1 MEYRPIADGQLN
13 VSTVCLGCWA
23 LVGDAT
29 WGPQDKSDAIATI
42 RAALDAGINFLD
54 TAEGYG
60 GGYSERLIG
69 EALGADRGKV
79 VLASKVSRA
88 HLAPADLT
96 AACEGSL
103 TNLGADRI
111 DIYHI
116 HWPSRDVPVAETVG
130 AMESLVAAGK
140 IGHVAVSNFGPAGLG
155 EILPHVVPVVN
166 QLPYSLLWR
175 AIEYEILPACRS
187 ASVPATCYS
196 PLMQG
201 LLTGKFASA
210 ADVPAGRRRTRLFRF
225 AQPQARHGEP
235 GAEDA
240 TFAAVA
246 AIVALAR
253 QAGLDPAAMSLA
265 WLLGRDG
272 VVSVIAGARRVD
284 QVRANAAA
292 GDLALPADVAE
303 RLTEITD
310 PLKAQLGPNADMW
323 QSESRIH

>member
-1 MEYRPIADGQLN
+1 MEYRPIAGGQLK

-69 EALGADRGKV
+69 EALGADRDKV
-79 VLASKVSRA
+79 VLGSKVSRA

-103 TNLGADRI
+103 KNLGADRI
-111 DIYHI
+111 DVYHI
-116 HWPSRDVPVAETVG
+116 HWPSREVPVDETVR
-130 AMESLVAAGK
+130 AMESLIDAGK
-140 IGHVAVSNFGPAGLG
+140 IGHVAVSNFGPAGLD
-155 EILPHVVPVVN
+155 EIVPHAVPVVN

-210 ADVPAGRRRTRLFRF
+210 SDVPEGRRRTRLFSS
-225 AQPQARHGEP
+225 AQPQARHGQS
-235 GAEDA
+235 GAEDE
-240 TFAAVA
+240 TFTAVA
-246 AIVALAR
+246 AIVDLAR
-253 QAGLDPAAMSLA
+253 RAGLDPGAMSLA
-265 WLLGRDG
+265 WLLGQDG
-272 VVSVIAGARRVD
+272 VVSVIAGARRPG

-292 GDLALPADVAE
+292 GDVSLPADVAR

-310 PLKAQLGPNADMW
+310 PLKAKLGPNADMW
-323 QSESRIH
+323 QSVSRIH